1 MKKNLPYAA
10 FTALI
15 LLLCLVPSLGMLL
28 PEQEGAAGGNQ
39 TLSRAPSLRDPEGNW
54 NPNYLSQVQDYAG
67 DNFYLRQDMITA
79 WSALNAKALGSSITE
94 DVVLGADGWLY
105 FADTLPDYV
114 GLDPMT
120 DREIFSAAR
129 NLALI
134 SEYCEEQGA
143 EFLFTIAPNKN
154 SLYPQ
159 HMPALTLP
167 AARKPHDAKRLA
179 EELER
184 QGVDYLDCFALFR
197 GQEETLYFKT
207 DSHWNSKG
215 AALAADALNDA
226 LGRSSGYFGGPFTP
240 QEVHKGDLYDMLYP
254 AGSGLETDQVYG
266 GELSFDYD
274 APIRSA
280 ENLTIMTHGGGEGS
294 LLMFRDSFGN
304 NFYPYLADSFDAALF
319 SRSMPYRLDLV
330 NQREADYVAA
340 ELVER
345 NLRYLIQNVPVMP
358 APQRELPEGY
368 PDTFYIWYDKNG
380 GIAFSVQPSDD
391 LPGYALVTGPEIAED
406 LILPAMAPDSQVLI
420 PASDGCYYEAFLL
433 ENGGVGLYL
442 PEGVQPLGIA
452 YAPVWGT
459 PMESDRG

>member
-15 LLLCLVPSLGMLL
+15 LLLCLIPSLGMLL
-28 PEQEGAAGGNQ
+28 PKQEGAAGGNQ

-54 NPNYLSQVQDYAG
+54 NPNYLSQIQDYTG

-215 AALAADALNDA
+215 AALAADALNEA

-254 AGSGLETDQVYG
+254 AGSVLETDQVYG

-330 NQREADYVAA
+330 SQREADCVAA

-358 APQRELPEGY
+358 APCRGAEKPEGFTVY
-368 PDTFYIWYDKNG
+368 GSGVNFDLE
-380 GIAFSVQPSDD
+380 PSED
-391 LPGYALVTGPEIAED
+391 LPGYTLAAFSPALSFRDFPV
-406 LILPAMAPDSQVLI
+406 PDADSPMLVS
-420 PASDGCYYEAFLL
+420 ASDGNYYEAFLL
-433 ENGGVGLYL
+433 EDGAVGLYL
-442 PEGVQPLGIA
+442 PEGVQPLGVA
-452 YAPVWGT
+452 CRSPKAPGL
-459 PMESDRG
+459 

>member
-15 LLLCLVPSLGMLL
+15 LLLCLIPSLGMLL
-28 PEQEGAAGGNQ
+28 PKQEGAAGGNQ
-39 TLSRAPSLRDPEGNW
+39 TLSRAPALRDPEGNW

-114 GLDPMT
+114 GLAPMT

-215 AALAADALNDA
+215 AALAADALNEA

-358 APQRELPEGY
+358 APCRGAKKPEGFTVY
-368 PDTFYIWYDKNG
+368 GSGVNFDLE
-380 GIAFSVQPSDD
+380 PSED
-391 LPGYALVTGPEIAED
+391 LPGYTLAAFSPALSFRDFP
-406 LILPAMAPDSQVLI
+406 APDADSPMLVS
-420 PASDGCYYEAFLL
+420 ASDGNYYEAFLL
-433 ENGGVGLYL
+433 EDGAVGLYL
-442 PEGVQPLGIA
+442 PEGVQPLGVA
-452 YAPVWGT
+452 CRSPKAPGL
-459 PMESDRG
+459 